1 MNLRLTIRNKLLL
14 ATCFILLVSYA
25 ILVHTTI
32 RSINGF
38 TEDQLSRQLNENLL
52 FAKEQYVSRADK
64 IRYSLQQPAS
74 SPPVQQWIVN
84 RDIGS
89 LKESVQRWRTIL
101 SFAEYVAL
109 VDADQYTS
117 IFPPATGAL
126 PSVSQRR
133 NAAYSP
139 ARVAPR
145 SPFAPCRP
153 VPAASEVRSSS

>member
-64 IRYSLQQPAS
+64 IRYSLQQPAD
-74 SPPVQQWIVN
+74 V
-84 RDIGS
+84 
-89 LKESVQRWRTIL
+89 L
-101 SFAEYVAL
+101 FL
-109 VDADQYTS
+109 VISADDN
-117 IFPPATGAL
+117 GA
-126 PSVSQRR
+126 RR
-133 NAAYSP
+133 FFHSW
-139 ARVAPR
+139 
-145 SPFAPCRP
+145 
-153 VPAASEVRSSS
+153 